1 MKLLSVTISNYRVHK
16 QITVEFDTARNVI
29 GAPNEAGKSTLVEA
43 VHHAF
48 FLRSRITG
56 AVQKAMLSELY
67 PGHPTVE
74 LRFESGGRDY
84 TITKVFSGNQSA
96 STTLKEHGVGGRTLR
111 DEEAEERIHEILQAE
126 DVGGGRNID
135 SRLRMQWAHLWIWQG
150 SATDDPLTHA
160 NAERHAAQLR
170 DRLSRVDGGGVL
182 ESPLDAS
189 ASRDIAT
196 RYAATF
202 TDRGK
207 ERSGSVLDTAIKT
220 LQAAEA
226 AHSQAAAM
234 LESLNEA
241 VDTIA
246 DADRTIAVCDKTIA
260 DTREQLEGVR
270 SRQREAGE
278 LAVKI
283 AQEQAAAAA
292 AEAVYAEAVRTDAE
306 IVACQSEIAALEAS
320 MGPDLEVLATL
331 ERLEQEAIRRS
342 DAATQAVIEAGQRQ
356 AAAAAELTMHDIREK
371 HERLLAERAGLAGR
385 CTSITEQR
393 QQAQAL
399 TAERDTIPPV
409 SKDDLASLLKL
420 DRGRE
425 LAAATLDAIATKVEV
440 LAASTAVALG
450 GVELA
455 IGSPVT
461 ITGNAELAVGDGG
474 TAATV
479 RISPGGGRS
488 LAEATQRLNESRATL
503 DMALQTSGLESVEL
517 AREAHARRQALDA
530 DIHAVNLAI
539 EGLGGKKA
547 EADLALLDEEIATVA
562 AEIERRGPAGSI
574 RPASLAAAQAMLAA
588 AERELAD
595 AGAAVATATTE
606 LANAKTH
613 VEAVAKKRLA
623 AAEKLQTNR
632 MELDSR
638 RTKAAVLEERHGT
651 DRAPRI
657 KQLEAAWHRAAEQL
671 TASQAQHARLAPDDL
686 ELNRNR
692 HERTLSGLTATK
704 QDAETKR
711 QLARTKLDLEGTTD
725 PREDLARAT
734 ARRRLAATEHARAIR
749 EAEAVRLLATL
760 FGAKKREVEEQFV
773 APLTSR
779 VSRYL
784 ERLYGEGTAVGVDYK
799 DGSFSR
805 LTLSR
810 CGTATAT
817 FEFAQ
822 LSSGAKEQVGAAFRL
837 AMAEVLAEDHDGC
850 LPIIFDDA
858 FVNSDE
864 DRHRAIQPL
873 LDLAASRG
881 LQVIVLACRPE
892 HYATLGAKLI
902 RLPDN
907 PLTRVR
913 A

>member
-1 MKLLSVTISNYRVHK
+1 MKLISVTIGNYRVHK
-16 QITVEFDTARNVI
+16 QITIDFDTARNVI
-29 GAPNEAGKSTLVEA
+29 GAPNESGKSTLVEA

-74 LRFESGGRDY
+74 LRFESGGREY

-96 STTLKEHGVGGRTLR
+96 STSLKDHGAGGRTLR
-111 DEEAEERIHEILQAE
+111 DEEAEEQIHAILQAE

-150 SATDDPLTHA
+150 SATDDPLANA
-160 NAERHAAQLR
+160 NAERHAARLR
-170 DRLSRVDGGGVL
+170 DRLSRVEGGGVL
-182 ESPLDAS
+182 ESPLDAA
-189 ASRDIAT
+189 ASRDIAA

-207 ERSGSVLDTAIKT
+207 ERAGSELDTAIKA
-220 LQAAEA
+220 LQAAEV
-226 AHSQAAAM
+226 AHSQAAAA
-234 LESLNEA
+234 LETLDEA
-241 VDTIA
+241 VDTII

-260 DTREQLEGVR
+260 DTREQLESVR
-270 SRQREAGE
+270 GRQREAGE

-283 AQEQAAAAA
+283 AQERAAAAA
-292 AEAVYAEAVRTDAE
+292 AEAAYAEAVRTDAE
-306 IVACQSEIAALEAS
+306 IISCRSEIAALEAS
-320 MGPDLEVLATL
+320 MGPDLEALAALETL
-331 ERLEQEAIRRS
+331 EQVALGRS
-342 DAATQAVIEAGQRQ
+342 DAATKAVIEAGQRQ
-356 AAAAAELTMHDIREK
+356 AAAASELAMHDIREK
-371 HERLLAERAGLAGR
+371 LERLLVERTGLAGR
-385 CTSITEQR
+385 CTSIAEQR

-399 TAERDTIPPV
+399 TTERDAIPPV

-425 LAAATLDAIATKVEV
+425 LAEATLDAIATKVEV
-440 LAASTAVALG
+440 LSASLAVTLGAA
-450 GVELA
+450 ELA
-455 IGSPVT
+455 IGSPIT
-461 ITGNAELAVGDGG
+461 ITGNAELAVGSGG

-488 LAEATQRLNESRATL
+488 LAEATQRLNEARVAVEV
-503 DMALQTSGLESVEL
+503 ALQTSGLESVEL
-517 AREAHARRQALDA
+517 AREAHARRQSLDA

-539 EGLGGKKA
+539 EGLGGKQA
-547 EADLALLDEEIATVA
+547 EAELALLDEEIAAVA
-562 AEIERRGPAGSI
+562 AEIERRAPAGST
-574 RPASLAAAQAMLAA
+574 RPASLAAAQAALAA

-606 LANAKTH
+606 VANAKTH
-613 VEAVAKKRLA
+613 LEAVTKKRLA
-623 AAEKLQTNR
+623 AAEKLRINR
-632 MELDSR
+632 TELDAR

-651 DRAPRI
+651 ERTPRI

-671 TASQAQHARLAPDDL
+671 TASQAQLARLAPDDL

-692 HERTLSGLTATK
+692 HERSLAGLMATK

-734 ARRRLAATEHARAIR
+734 ARRRLAAIGHARAVR
-749 EAEAVRLLATL
+749 EAEAVKLLATL
-760 FGAKKREVEEQFV
+760 FGEKKREVEEQFV
-773 APLTSR
+773 APLTKR
-779 VSRYL
+779 VSGYL
-784 ERLYGEGTAVGVDYK
+784 ERLYGEGTAVNVDYK
-799 DGSFSR
+799 DGTFSR

-810 CGTATAT
+810 RGTVTAT
-817 FEFAQ
+817 FEFSQ

-837 AMAEVLAEDHDGC
+837 AMAEVLAEDYDGC

-864 DRHRAIQPL
+864 HRHRAIQPL

-892 HYATLGAKLI
+892 QYATLGAKMI

-907 PLTRVR
+907 PFAR
-913 A
+913 ART